1 METTCLRC
9 GALWEPDASPDV
21 ESVVV
26 EEATGAVLLVV
37 GPAHQCGRITE
48 WD

>member
-1 METTCLRC
+1 MQTNCPKC
-9 GALWEPDASPDV
+9 GAIWEPDLAPDV

-37 GPAHQCGRITE
+37 GPEHGCGRSTE
-48 WD
+48 WS